1 MSELPLPTPPISVMD
16 LNDRLRNMEEE
27 LTQNR
32 LKTDAIE
39 AALQNILAKL
49 DAPRVNENAM
59 YEEPSSGRAE
69 RKKQR
74 IMSEK
79 WSRKC

>member
-1 MSELPLPTPPISVMD
+1 MD
-16 LNDRLRNMEEE
+16 PNDRLRNMEEE

-49 DAPRVNENAM
+49 DAP
-59 YEEPSSGRAE
+59 
-69 RKKQR
+69 
-74 IMSEK
+74 
-79 WSRKC
+79 